1 MHSLTHQALA
11 NNVLRLLKIVLNFA
25 VDEELIDLSPAA
37 RMKELKVGEFRSWTD
52 EECTQFEARWA
63 AGTMQRRAYAIA
75 LYTGQRRTDQVAMTR
90 AHRKDGFIQV
100 VQEKTGE
107 TLWIRQHRKLSAELA
122 IGEQGHLSLLTTSR
136 GKAFDPVYYGAW
148 FAEAIDMAGLPDD
161 CVLHGLRKTASRK
174 LAEAGCSE
182 EEIKSITGHRTSRM
196 VSHYVKGADK
206 KRQAS
211 AAILK
216 LENTK

>member
-1 MHSLTHQALA
+1 
-11 NNVLRLLKIVLNFA
+11 
-25 VDEELIDLSPAA
+25 
-37 RMKELKVGEFRSWTD
+37 
-52 EECTQFEARWA
+52 
-63 AGTMQRRAYAIA
+63 
-75 LYTGQRRTDQVAMTR
+75 
-90 AHRKDGFIQV
+90 
-100 VQEKTGE
+100 
-107 TLWIRQHRKLSAELA
+107 
-122 IGEQGHLSLLTTSR
+122 
-136 GKAFDPVYYGAW
+136 
-148 FAEAIDMAGLPDD
+148 MAGLPDD